1 MRHLERALCS
11 FCARARDRGEDI
23 AGLVGSDERLGV
35 GVVEDA
41 VFVEGDFEIG
51 HAGECAATEAFVG
64 DVAKEALDPVQPRG
78 TGGGEGH
85 MKAWVL
91 GQPGLYLWLW
101 LLVRGVV
108 VHAQVHR
115 LALGRTALDHL
126 EKPQPRLMAMELI
139 GHRQGFA
146 GEHVQGGEQRADAVA
161 LVVVRH
167 RLGAPFL
174 HRQAGLGS
182 LQCLNLRFLIAAQNQ
197 RVLGRVEVQA
207 HDVVEFLNQARVVG
221 QLEGVHA
228 MGLQAGGTPDGAM
241 ADARVPR

>member
-1 MRHLERALCS
+1 
-11 FCARARDRGEDI
+11 
-23 AGLVGSDERLGV
+23 
-35 GVVEDA
+35 
-41 VFVEGDFEIG
+41 
-51 HAGECAATEAFVG
+51 
-64 DVAKEALDPVQPRG
+64 
-78 TGGGEGH
+78 

-108 VHAQVHR
+108 VHAQVQR

-139 GHRQGFA
+139 GHREGFA

-228 MGLQAGGTPDGAM
+228 MGLQAGGTPYAGNGRCAGAQVSGQAARAPVGRAFGRALQGRAPQSRAHHPLPLDGGACR
-241 ADARVPR
+241 ARSPGTRRASSNPSTPA